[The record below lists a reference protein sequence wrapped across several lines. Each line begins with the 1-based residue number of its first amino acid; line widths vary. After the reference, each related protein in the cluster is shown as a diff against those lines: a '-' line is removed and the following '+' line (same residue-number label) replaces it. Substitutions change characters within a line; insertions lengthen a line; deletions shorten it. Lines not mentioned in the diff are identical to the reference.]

1 MNWYSLSFPPGRS
14 VTTRSGMLLNA
25 MRSLGTTRVTF
36 RRRKEKKAE
45 EGRSGVDW
53 VPGKLSRTC
62 MYDDKHDVLR

>member
-36 RRRKEKKAE
+36 ADKNKKKAIE
-45 EGRSGVDW
+45 A
-53 VPGKLSRTC
+53 KQ
-62 MYDDKHDVLR
+62 